1 MSIVMIEVVVDIG
14 VASGPLRRTVFI
26 ITFSGTD
33 NSFSTFK

>member
-1 MSIVMIEVVVDIG
+1 MMELVVDIG
-14 VASGPLRRTVFI
+14 VASGSLPRTVFI